1 MGCVSSPR
9 VSKGCSAP
17 SQPLLTRGLLTPIP
31 FCKAMMKLTKR
42 IQPTEKWWQRCCAVL
57 AVCSFSLLAFVATAQ
72 IKPVVTTMP
81 GNNVDSLAIW
91 IAPNKADSLVL
102 LTEKSG
108 GQVMVFKADAN
119 ATFVRRFGQFKRP
132 NGIAI
137 LQNARL
143 GAARKDLVFITDRDD
158 NRVSVYSIPDFALL
172 GVFGEDLQQPMGIA
186 LYQPSRE
193 RGLFAY
199 IVQKRATD
207 DAKVVRYRI
216 SETQGRLSAQ
226 RELQFGR
233 EVSVGQETVAVDA
246 GHKQVLVA
254 DENERDIKIYSLAGK
269 FIRTFGKGA
278 FEAQVEGIVIATCGK
293 GGYIIA
299 SDQKGLT
306 EFEFFDRNT
315 YQHLGTVRGTA
326 VHTDGIAL
334 TQTKLPSFPNGLFTA
349 QSDPASTGGR
359 HAEFYDLG
367 AMLKTLRLHD
377 RGCFRER

>member
-1 MGCVSSPR
+1 M
-9 VSKGCSAP
+9 
-17 SQPLLTRGLLTPIP
+17 
-31 FCKAMMKLTKR
+31 
-42 IQPTEKWWQRCCAVL
+42 TEQTEITERTERFRAALGTL
-57 AVCSFSLLAFVATAQ
+57 ASYCRNSVCSVLLFSFIALAQ

-81 GNNVDSLAIW
+81 GKNVDSLAIW

-132 NGIAI
+132 NGIGI
-137 LQNARL
+137 LQNVRI
-143 GAARKDLVFITDRDD
+143 GVVPKDLVFITDRDD
-158 NRVSVYSIPDFALL
+158 NRVSVYSIPDFELL
-172 GVFGEDLQQPMGIA
+172 GTFGTDLQQPMGIA
-186 LYQPSRE
+186 LYRQPRE
-193 RGLFAY
+193 SAVFAY

-246 GHKQVLVA
+246 DRKQVLVA
-254 DENERDIKIYSLAGK
+254 DENERDIKVYDLAGK
-269 FIRTFGKGA
+269 FLRSFGKGA
-278 FEAQVEGIVIATCGK
+278 FEAQVEGIVVVTCGK
-293 GGYIIA
+293 NGYLVA
-299 SDQKGLT
+299 SDQKDIT
-306 EFEFFDRNT
+306 EFEFFDRTT
-315 YQHLGTVRGTA
+315 YRHLGTVRGTA

-334 TQTKLPSFPNGLFTA
+334 TQTKLPSFPNGLFAA

-359 HAEFYDLG
+359 HAEFYDFGVL
-367 AMLKTLRLHD
+367 LKSLQLNA
-377 RGCFRER
+377 RGCFSTR